1 MRVDGR
7 FLLLLGC
14 FLLSGMAGLV
24 YQTAW
29 TQQFALAFGASELAV
44 VAVLAA
50 YMAGLTLGA
59 AAAAH
64 WVGRVRRPVLAYALL
79 EAGVALGA
87 LAVPGALRLA
97 DRLQVAWLGSGTA
110 LADGGSLATVAF
122 HLAASFVILAVP
134 TGLMGATLPLLARSA
149 VARDEELGGRVG
161 TLYTVN
167 TLGAA
172 AGALLGGFVLLPAL
186 GLGRTVWVGVA
197 LNAAACVL
205 ALPLFRAAPAAAGG
219 EARPAAPP
227 LANAH
232 VLPLLAAGSAISF
245 LYEVAWTRLL
255 TFLLGGSIYAF
266 ATMLGTFLLGIAL
279 GAGVAA
285 RVARTEQGARRGFV
299 LAQIGTA
306 LSSVAAFRLLDAL
319 PALAARLAA
328 EGVGRMTAGALL
340 AALVLLPGS
349 ACIGSTFPLAVRL
362 LAPHAEQAA
371 SASARAFAWSTV
383 GAVVG
388 AVGGGLFVLPALRF
402 DGTARAL
409 AVAGV
414 LLGLAAL
421 AGARPVPRLLGAL
434 SVAALL
440 ACVLLPVR
448 TPWTLL
454 GRSTLAGEW
463 TGDVVFWA
471 VGRGSTVMV
480 FDTGGEWRL
489 ASNGLP
495 ESAITPPGARANRYG
510 TAHWLSLLA
519 VAARP
524 EARSLMV
531 VGLGAGKTIEEV
543 PPSVEEI
550 HVVELEEEIVH
561 ANQVLSTRRAN
572 DPLRDPRLR
581 LHLNDARSA
590 LLLTDRRFDAIVSQP
605 SHPWTAGAAH
615 LFTREFFTLASGRL
629 TPDGVFVL
637 WMGQQFVDEPLLRSL
652 LSTLSA
658 VFPHVEV
665 YDPRPGGSFLFLA
678 AQRPLRV
685 HESAARAIAAA
696 PGMWAGQG
704 ITSVEDVMAA
714 RVQDEAGVRKV
725 AEGAPVNT
733 DQRNLL
739 QARSPRILDRPLGI
753 AGSDRVFAPFD
764 PLRADAPTAAGLRHV
779 NRFIRE
785 RRLPRAR
792 RMAGALGTEFE
803 RLVGAALLDAAE
815 GRAAVAAGKLA
826 ALRAE
831 RPEAP
836 EPLHALLLLR
846 AEALVGGE
854 DPDGILRA
862 VAADPAASAVL
873 QGWRLSRASGLA
885 EVRPLEEALAAIPAH
900 ATLHDTALRLR
911 VGWRLA
917 SGDAAR
923 AREAI
928 AMLDTHM
935 AESATPRD
943 ALLRARLGIAAG
955 DAPVVFA
962 SLLEIA
968 EVASYASDF
977 QQAARE
983 GLDLLD
989 AAARLAPPPASLRER
1004 LARAGHGAA
1013 EPVRSP

>member
-1 MRVDGR
+1 LRVDGR

-29 TQQFALAFGASELAV
+29 TQQFALVFGASELAV

-59 AAAAH
+59 AAAAR
-64 WVGRVRRPVLAYALL
+64 WVESVRRPVLAYALL
-79 EAGVALGA
+79 EAGVALAA
-87 LAVPGALRLA
+87 LAVPAALRLA

-172 AGALLGGFVLLPAL
+172 AGAVLGGFVLLPAL

-205 ALPLFRAAPAAAGG
+205 AVPLFASAPAAAERG
-219 EARPAAPP
+219 ERPTVP
-227 LANAH
+227 LANVH
-232 VLPLLAAGSAISF
+232 VLPLLAAGSAIAF

-266 ATMLGTFLLGIAL
+266 ATMLGTFLMGIAL
-279 GAGVAA
+279 GAGAAA
-285 RVARTEQGARRGFV
+285 RLARTEQGARRAFV

-306 LSSVAAFRLLDAL
+306 LLSLAAFRLLDAL

-349 ACIGSTFPLAVRL
+349 ICIGSAFPLAVRM
-362 LAPHAEQAA
+362 LATQAEQAGP
-371 SASARAFAWSTV
+371 ASARAFAWSTV

-421 AGARPVPRLLGAL
+421 GGARPRPRLLGAL
-434 SVAALL
+434 SVVALL

-495 ESAITPPGARANRYG
+495 ESAITPPGARVNRYG
-510 TAHWLSLLA
+510 TAHWLALLA

-531 VGLGAGKTIEEV
+531 VGLGAGKTVEEV

-550 HVVELEEEIVH
+550 HVVELEEEIVR
-561 ANQVLSTRRAN
+561 ANRALSARRAN

-615 LFTREFFTLASGRL
+615 LFTREFFTLVSGRL

-652 LSTLSA
+652 LATLTA

-678 AQRPLRV
+678 AERPLQVR
-685 HESAARAIAAA
+685 ESAARAIAAA
-696 PGMWAGQG
+696 PAIWAGQG
-704 ITSVEDVMAA
+704 ITSVEDVMAV
-714 RVQDEAGVRKV
+714 RVGDEAGVRKV

-733 DQRNLL
+733 DARNLL

-753 AGSDRVFAPFD
+753 EGSDRVFAPFD
-764 PLRADAPTAAGLRHV
+764 PLRADASTAAGLRHV
-779 NRFIRE
+779 NRLIRE

-792 RMAGALGTEFE
+792 RMAGALGSEFE
-803 RLVGAALLDAAE
+803 RLVGAAMLDAGE
-815 GRAAVAAGKLA
+815 GRTAMAAEKLA
-826 ALRAE
+826 ALHAE
-831 RPEAP
+831 RPDAP

-846 AEALVGGE
+846 AEALVRGE
-854 DPDGILRA
+854 DPDGVLP
-862 VAADPAASAVL
+862 AAAEDPAAAAVL
-873 QGWRLSRASGLA
+873 QGLRLSRAGRLA
-885 EVRPLEEALAAIPAH
+885 DLRPLEEVLAAIPAY
-900 ATLHDTALRLR
+900 ATLHETALRLR
-911 VGWRLA
+911 LGWRLA
-917 SGDAAR
+917 SRDPAR

-928 AMLDTHM
+928 ALLDTFM
-935 AESATPRD
+935 AEGATPRD
-943 ALLRARLGIAAG
+943 ALLRARLGLAAG
-955 DAPVVFA
+955 DAPVVYA

-968 EVASYASDF
+968 EVASYASGF
-977 QQAARE
+977 QQTARE

-989 AAARLAPPPASLRER
+989 AAARLAPPPANLRER
-1004 LARAGHGAA
+1004 LARAGRGTG
-1013 EPVRSP
+1013 EPAS